1 MPTKISCQVCGA
13 DIEIP
18 DDVLDGELVSC
29 SSCGQKYQVTIQ
41 NGLIQLKLIKVEE
54 EDWGGE

>member
-54 EDWGGE
+54 EDWGE

>member
-1 MPTKISCQVCGA
+1 MPTKTSCQVCGA

-29 SSCGQKYQVTIQ
+29 PSCGQKYQVAIQ

-54 EDWGGE
+54 EDWGE

>member
-1 MPTKISCQVCGA
+1 MPTKTSCQVCGA

-54 EDWGGE
+54 EDWGE

>member
-29 SSCGQKYQVTIQ
+29 PSCGQKYQVVIQ